1 MKTKKSTHRFTA
13 ERQYTNRDAS
23 QLRGESPEIFR
34 HGQLSFTPTPLGGQG
49 KKTFGQFFGN
59 PLKRQEK

>member
-1 MKTKKSTHRFTA
+1 MKTKKSTHRLTA

-34 HGQLSFTPTPLGGQG
+34 HGQLSFTPTPFGGQE
-49 KKTFGQFFGN
+49 KKTFEKVFGN
-59 PLKRQEK
+59 PLKRQGK